1 MSLVN
6 TSTNKYQDQWESRS
20 SIRTRPRKFIDFSL
34 AGNFF
39 PHDKQVI
46 LLLPEIKS
54 FGKKVTQ
61 DILIQ
66 SLYKYLN
73 DIVTLEAKLFHSVC
87 SKIIDGQLVVNY
99 TSEDKLNA
107 HTIIIDEY
115 YHVYVAR
122 DMILQLEQHFTDLA
136 KFDYPKSDSSHA
148 IDTIKNRLPKKY
160 QDIFEI
166 IAVCIF
172 ETTLVRELVEFFNS
186 PDVHPSIKYYVNDHM
201 NDEAKH
207 YGFFY
212 NILCH
217 TWNNLPDDYREIIGS
232 NLAEFVKLYLNI
244 ESEKQF
250 NKQLLIYYL
259 KDNEAANQ
267 LIDQIYHGFD
277 ITADIP
283 IVKNVLGVLKKT
295 GIMDFTSVKEQF
307 VLNGLYV

>member
-1 MSLVN
+1 MSLIDA
-6 TSTNKYQDQWESRS
+6 STNKYQDQWESRS

-54 FGKKVTQ
+54 FGEKVTQ
-61 DILIQ
+61 EILIQ

-73 DIVTLEAKLFHSVC
+73 DIVTLEAKLFYSVC
-87 SKIIDGQLVVNY
+87 NKIIDGQLIVNY
-99 TSEDKLNA
+99 SSQDKLNA

-122 DMILQLEQHFTDLA
+122 DMILQLEQHFADLA

-186 PDVHPSIKYYVNDHM
+186 SDVHPSIKYYVNDHM

-212 NILCH
+212 DILCH
-217 TWNNLPDDYREIIGS
+217 TWSNLPNDYREIIGG

-259 KDNEAANQ
+259 KDNETANK
-267 LIDQIYHGFD
+267 LIDKMYHGFD

-283 IVKNVLGVLKKT
+283 IVKNVLNVLKKT

>member
-1 MSLVN
+1 MSPIDA
-6 TSTNKYQDQWESRS
+6 STNKYQDQWESRS

-54 FGKKVTQ
+54 FGEKVAQ
-61 DILIQ
+61 EILIQ

-73 DIVTLEAKLFHSVC
+73 DIVTLEAKLFYSVC
-87 SKIIDGQLVVNY
+87 NKIIYDQLVVNY
-99 TSEDKLNA
+99 SSQDKLNA

-122 DMILQLEQHFTDLA
+122 DMILQLEHHFADLT

-207 YGFFY
+207 YSFFY
-212 NILCH
+212 DILCH
-217 TWNNLPDDYREIIGS
+217 TWSNLPNDYREIIGC
-232 NLAEFVKLYLNI
+232 NLAEFVKLYLNV

-259 KDNEAANQ
+259 KDNETANK
-267 LIDQIYHGFD
+267 LIDKMYHGFD

-283 IVKNVLGVLKKT
+283 IVKNVLNVLKKT

>member
-1 MSLVN
+1 MSLIN
-6 TSTNKYQDQWESRS
+6 QSTNKYQDKWESRS
-20 SIRTRPRKFIDFSL
+20 SIRTRPRKLIDFNL

-54 FGKKVTQ
+54 LGEGFAK
-61 DILIQ
+61 DILVQ

-73 DIVTLEAKLFHSVC
+73 DIVTLESKLFYSVC
-87 SKIIDGQLVVNY
+87 SKVIDDQLVVNY
-99 TSEDKLNA
+99 SSQDKLNA
-107 HTIIIDEY
+107 HTVIIDEY
-115 YHVYVAR
+115 YHIYVAR
-122 DMILQLEQHFTDLA
+122 DMILQLEQHFTNLT
-136 KFDYPKSDSSHA
+136 KFDYPMSDSYHA
-148 IDTIKNRLPKKY
+148 IDTIKNRLPPKY
-160 QDIFEI
+160 RDMFEI

-212 NILCH
+212 DLLCH
-217 TWNNLPDDYREIIGS
+217 TWSNLPDDYRNTIGS

-250 NKQLLIYYL
+250 NLQLLNYYL
-259 KDNEAANQ
+259 KDHKAANM
-267 LIDQIYHGFD
+267 LIDKMYHGFD
-277 ITADIP
+277 ITSDIP
-283 IVKNVLGVLKKT
+283 IVKNVLNVLKT
-295 GIMDFTSVKEQF
+295 SGIMDFTPVKKQF
-307 VLNGLYV
+307 ILNNLYV